1 MKNPGFQ
8 EYFLP
13 ILEYLLNKPAQNRR
27 DIYEGVATIK
37 GLNDEVK
44 AEMIPNQSQPTYMNR
59 IGWAMTYLKKAG
71 LLITPSKS
79 MWQIT
84 DLGSSVFHNP
94 PKVFNVTYLKTYP
107 SFAEFHNSAKDKS
120 EETESVEKEIPPYES
135 LIESFNL
142 IKQNECDELLSIILE
157 QSPEFFEKLVIDLLL
172 KMGYGGSRID
182 AGKALGKSGD
192 EGIDGTISEDRLG
205 LDTIYIQAKRWK
217 RDNVVGRPEIQKFVG
232 ALSGQ
237 NARKG
242 IFITTSKFSKEALDF
257 KPKNDLTLVLINGER
272 LVNLMYEY
280 GVGVTEVESIIIKKI
295 DNDYFENI

>member
-13 ILEYLLNKPAQNRR
+13 VLQFLENKLPQNRQKVV
-27 DIYEGVATIK
+27 EEVAKMK

-44 AEMIPNQSQPTYMNR
+44 SEMLPNHSQLTYVNR

-71 LLITPSKS
+71 LLDTPSRS

-84 DLGSSVFHNP
+84 DLGISVLKNP
-94 PKVFNVTYLKTYP
+94 PEVFNIAYLKTYP
-107 SFAEFHNSAKDKS
+107 SFLEFQN
-120 EETESVEKEIPPYES
+120 TNRNNGNESNISDNDIPPYES
-135 LIESFNL
+135 LIESFSI
-142 IKQNECDELLSIILE
+142 IKQSECEELINKVLD
-157 QSPEFFEKLVIDLLL
+157 QSPDFFEKLVLDLLL
-172 KMGYGGSRID
+172 KMGYGGSRVD
-182 AGKALGKSGD
+182 AGKAIGKSGD

-217 RDNVVGRPEIQKFVG
+217 KDNVVGRPEIQKFVG

-242 IFITTSKFSKEALDF
+242 IFITTSRFTQDALDY
-257 KPKNDLTLVLINGER
+257 KPKNDLTLVLIDGKK
-272 LVNLMYEY
+272 LADLMYEY
-280 GVGVTEVESIIIKKI
+280 SVGVNEVETIVIKKI
-295 DNDYFENI
+295 DLDYFEA